1 MTNSTDKAA
10 DKAKSM
16 NPPDHFSS
24 VARAYAQARPHY
36 PPELFEWLATLSAGH
51 ALAWDCGA
59 GSGQASIALA
69 RHFDR
74 IAATDLSAAQIAQ
87 AAAHPAV
94 TYRVAPAEASGLGSG
109 TVDLVAVAQ
118 ALHWFDHARFFAEV
132 ARVLAPGGAFAAWTY
147 GTLSVEDEPV
157 NGLIQ
162 TYYHETVGP
171 YWPPERRHVEDGYRS
186 IPFPFTRIDAPL
198 FRMALDW
205 TLPELLAY
213 FRSWSATARYVRDRG
228 QDPVVP
234 FGEQLSRVW
243 GDADVPRRIVWP
255 LTVLAGR
262 PRS

>member
-1 MTNSTDKAA
+1 
-10 DKAKSM
+10 M

-36 PPELFEWLATLSAGH
+36 PPELFRWLATLGTGR

-59 GSGQASIALA
+59 GSGQASVALA
-69 RHFDR
+69 RYFDHVV
-74 IAATDLSAAQIAQ
+74 ATDLSAAQIAQ

-94 TYRVAPAEASGLGSG
+94 TYRVAPAEASALADRS
-109 TVDLVAVAQ
+109 VDLVTVAQ

-157 NGLIQ
+157 NCLIQ
-162 TYYHETVGP
+162 TYYHETVGS

-186 IPFPFTRIDAPL
+186 IPFPFVPIEAPM
-198 FRMALDW
+198 FQIALDW
-205 TLPELLAY
+205 TLPELLTY

-228 QDPVVP
+228 EDPVAP
-234 FGEQLSRVW
+234 LGEQLSLVW
-243 GDADVPRRIVWP
+243 GDAEAPRRVRWP
-255 LTVLAGR
+255 LSVLAGR
-262 PRS
+262 PRP